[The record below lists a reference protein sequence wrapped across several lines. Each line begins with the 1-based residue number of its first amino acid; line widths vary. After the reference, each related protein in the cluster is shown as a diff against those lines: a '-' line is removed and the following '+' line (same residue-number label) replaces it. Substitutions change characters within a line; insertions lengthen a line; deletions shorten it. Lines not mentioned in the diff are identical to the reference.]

1 METQPTP
8 LEHRSIAHLGTMG
21 FPGATIELDGLFGM
35 NLVVLHDDGVHVP
48 IVTVTWISSLYDETI
63 YSVVST
69 VYTSELEKLHRNK
82 WALTILTTLTCTV
95 LERDWCNDPLAYL
108 ATIHD
113 QVDRIRTYQEKG
125 KDVTQPATAT
135 PTAFPDMG
143 KRVKQAIDLRDKIK
157 AIQKRQKEELKPYLE
172 VQEQLEML
180 ILSWLNAT
188 NSKNVATEHGTAYIT
203 TRNSATVG
211 DMEAFWNFVKEKG
224 LFDLVDKRANAPA
237 VAEFIEANGH
247 APPGVNF
254 RQMQDVNVRRS

>member
-1 METQPTP
+1 M
-8 LEHRSIAHLGTMG
+8 
-21 FPGATIELDGLFGM
+21 
-35 NLVVLHDDGVHVP
+35 
-48 IVTVTWISSLYDETI
+48 
-63 YSVVST
+63 
-69 VYTSELEKLHRNK
+69 
-82 WALTILTTLTCTV
+82 
-95 LERDWCNDPLAYL
+95 
-108 ATIHD
+108 
-113 QVDRIRTYQEKG
+113 
-125 KDVTQPATAT
+125 TQPATAT